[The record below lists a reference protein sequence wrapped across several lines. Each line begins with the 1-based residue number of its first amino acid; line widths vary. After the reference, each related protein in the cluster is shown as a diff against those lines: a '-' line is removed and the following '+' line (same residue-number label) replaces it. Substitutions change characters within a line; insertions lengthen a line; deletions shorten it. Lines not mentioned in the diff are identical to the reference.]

1 MSRDEEKADSPLD
14 GLEPKRRDHL
24 VAVAKGLSGVVPG
37 IGPIAAEVIGHV
49 IPQQRLDRVV
59 SVVQL
64 LNEKLKDLDQ
74 EIIRARMND
83 EMFVDLLEDGI
94 HQSARALTEERREH
108 IATLL
113 KNSLASDD
121 LEHLREK
128 KLLWLLG
135 QLDDAELIMLRS
147 YGVPHE
153 QRREFVDRHEAVVR
167 GPSAH
172 LGSDQEELD
181 RATIHEASRRRLRD
195 LGLIRLRFK
204 KPKRGALPEFDE
216 KTGMMKASGNQI
228 TPLGRMLLRRLDLP
242 TDI

>member
-1 MSRDEEKADSPLD
+1 MSGDEGDEAFPPD
-14 GLEPKRRDHL
+14 GLEPKRQDHL
-24 VAVAKGLSGVVPG
+24 VAVARGLSGVVPG

-49 IPQQRLDRVV
+49 IPHQRLDRVA
-59 SVVQL
+59 SVVRL
-64 LNEKLKDLDQ
+64 LGEKVKDLDQ
-74 EIIRARMND
+74 AVLQDRMRT
-83 EMFVDLLEDGI
+83 ERFVDLLEDGI

-121 LEHLREK
+121 LEHLHEK

-147 YGVPHE
+147 YGLPDD
-153 QRREFVDRHEAVVR
+153 QRREFVERHQAVVR

-172 LGSDQEELD
+172 MGSDRAELD
-181 RATIHEASRRRLRD
+181 RAAMHDASRRRLRD
-195 LGLIRLRFK
+195 LGLIRPRFR

-216 KTGMMKASGNQI
+216 KTGTMKASGHDV
-228 TPLGRMLLRRLDLP
+228 TPLGRMLLRQLDLL